1 MGRNAALL
9 KERAQR
15 APQEPA
21 EAARDDVVPRGSV
34 EPGNDAAPLALDGQT
49 RAKFVLFAIPA
60 SERVEDGPVMRGLL
74 ETPQGRINVAGWK
87 RVARDSGNEYLS
99 LKVGNTRP
107 REEGAPRGR
116 PDEWLIGPF
125 YGRLFKEVTMRRGIG
140 STRYFGFIENAE
152 KIGEDATTQQGLYK
166 THWQLHVKA
175 RPSVSSDGLT
185 PYISGTASPAGAR
198 AVEEGETKLPF

>member
-9 KERAQR
+9 KERQQ
-15 APQEPA
+15 PVTPETVDEPV
-21 EAARDDVVPRGSV
+21 EEARD
-34 EPGNDAAPLALDGQT
+34 DAAPLALDGQT
-49 RAKFVLFAIPA
+49 RAKFVLFAIPSA
-60 SERVEDGPVMRGLL
+60 ERVEDGPVMRGLL

-99 LKVGNTRP
+99 LKVGNTKP
-107 REEGAPRGR
+107 REESAPKGR

-140 STRYFGFIENAE
+140 STRYFGFIEHAE
-152 KIGEDATTQQGLYK
+152 KIGEDAGTHQGLYR

-175 RPSVSSDGLT
+175 RPSVSSDGRT
-185 PYISGTASPAGAR
+185 PYISGTACPAGAR
-198 AVEEGETKLPF
+198 VAEEGETKLPF